1 MLTPKRNGPG
11 ADSLS
16 DEPPRR
22 HDELAGVRQRKPL
35 SQILREE
42 REHRNLSL
50 REVARLTRIPLNYL
64 ELLEGAGD
72 KRMVPD
78 SLYLIASLRGYVAFL
93 NINPG
98 AALTRFIAEVE
109 QEPTVEEKAGGSG
122 RPTPLLNSFS
132 PLRSWASP
140 RILIFFLPLGILA
153 LIGYYS
159 ELPHGPRLTDDKVA
173 PLPAPSDSFPA
184 PHSELP
190 PPGAPP
196 PRSASPADA
205 GQSEPLSPPPA
216 VSPPVTTASQA
227 EPPAVAAPRVEAPV
241 GESSSLPQK
250 PLASAPHRLR
260 IQAKTKTWLH
270 VTIDDQPMQRL
281 FLRPGQP
288 LERSAKKGFTLS
300 LGDAGAVKLSL
311 DGRELPPLGKAGQM
325 VLKVQ
330 LPSHRG
336 EQKQEVR
343 KAEHPR
349 VTPPR

>member
-1 MLTPKRNGPG
+1 
-11 ADSLS
+11 
-16 DEPPRR
+16 
-22 HDELAGVRQRKPL
+22 
-35 SQILREE
+35 
-42 REHRNLSL
+42 
-50 REVARLTRIPLNYL
+50 
-64 ELLEGAGD
+64 
-72 KRMVPD
+72 MVPD

-109 QEPTVEEKAGGSG
+109 QEPTVEGKAGGSG
-122 RPTPLLNSFS
+122 RPTPLLNSFP
-132 PLRSWASP
+132 PLRSWVSP

-216 VSPPVTTASQA
+216 VSPPVTAASQA

-260 IQAKTKTWLH
+260 VQAKTKTWLH
-270 VTIDDQPMQRL
+270 VTIDDQPMKRL
-281 FLRPGQP
+281 FLLPGQAV
-288 LERSAKKGFTLS
+288 EWSAEQGFTLS
-300 LGDAGAVKLSL
+300 LGNAGGVQLTL
-311 DGRELPPLGKAGQM
+311 DGQELPPLGKAGQM
-325 VLKVQ
+325 AHNVR
-330 LPSHRG
+330 LPA
-336 EQKQEVR
+336 QR
-343 KAEHPR
+343 KTPALQGRNADHPR
-349 VTPPR
+349 TPTPRFPRR